1 MDLEQAIYDR
11 RAVRHYTDE
20 PVSEAALK
28 WLIDAAIQAPSAM
41 NEQPWL
47 FTVVRDKDVLKQISR
62 DGKAATIA
70 LMEANGA
77 PSSRYEKL
85 KNPAF
90 DILYHAPAMI
100 VIASASA
107 GPWAAVNC
115 SLAAQNLML
124 AARSAGLGSCWIGLA
139 QAFISSPDG
148 KALLGLPADCAV
160 VAGIIVGHTAE
171 FPPPVP
177 RKDAVITWI
186 G

>member
-1 MDLEQAIYDR
+1 MNVDTAIRER
-11 RAVRHYTDE
+11 RAVRQYTAE
-20 PVSEAALK
+20 PVSEDVLRQ
-28 WLIDAAIQAPSAM
+28 LIDSAIQAPSAM

-47 FTVVRDKDVLKQISR
+47 FTVVRDKALLERISR
-62 DGKAATIA
+62 DGKAATVAALIA
-70 LMEANGA
+70 SGA
-77 PSSRYEKL
+77 PSERVEKL
-85 KNPAF
+85 KNPAY

-124 AARSAGLGSCWIGLA
+124 AARAAGLGTCWIGLA
-139 QAFISSPDG
+139 QAFISSADG
-148 KALLGLPADCAV
+148 KAALGLPADCAV
-160 VAGIIVGHTAE
+160 VAGIVVGHTTA

-177 RKDAVITWI
+177 RKVAQITWI